1 MTKLVALNQIFDIRY
16 GNQLDLN
23 KLEQIKGRAGINFVS
38 RISNNSGVICKVLRY
53 KNTKPFNKG
62 CITVTL
68 GGTYLL
74 SAFVQQYDFYTAQN
88 IKILTPKDKNM
99 TLAMKLFYC
108 QVLASNKF
116 RYTSHAREANKT
128 LDYIKV
134 PHPNYLPN
142 YVEDAIRKIKQPLKE
157 SILDENIKFDVNKWK
172 DFYIGNL
179 FKIERGK
186 EIVSEVEKGNINLIS
201 SSDIFNGLNK
211 KIKEGKKIFT
221 GNQITIANNGSV
233 GACFYHSENLYAT
246 SDVSILTNN
255 ELNIYNSLFIVTAI
269 RNEKYRF
276 SYGRKWGLAKMKSH
290 KIKLPATPQGEPDW
304 QFMKNYI
311 KSLPYTKNLES
322 LKEVEDIS
330 QLPSSF
336 EKLLKRSMQPFE

>member
-1 MTKLVALNQIFDIRY
+1 MTRLIQLNQIFDIRY
-16 GNQLDLN
+16 GNQFDLN
-23 KLEQIKGRAGINFVS
+23 KLEQTEDILGINFVS
-38 RISNNSGVICKVLRY
+38 RVSSNSGVICKVLRY
-53 KNTKPFNKG
+53 KNKKPFSKG

-68 GGTYLL
+68 GGTLL

-88 IKILTPKDKNM
+88 IKILTTKDKNM
-99 TLAMKLFYC
+99 TLATKLFYC

-128 LDYIKV
+128 LAEIKV
-134 PHPNYLPN
+134 PHPDCLPD
-142 YVEDAIRKIKQPLKE
+142 YVEDVVRKIKPPPKE
-157 SILDENIKFDVNKWK
+157 AILNEKIKLDVSGGK

-211 KIKEGKKIFT
+211 KIKVGRKIFT

-246 SDVSILTNN
+246 SDVSVLTNDK
-255 ELNIYNSLFIVTAI
+255 LNIYNALFIVTII

-276 SYGRKWGLAKMKSH
+276 GYGRKWSLAKMKSH
-290 KIKLPATPQGEPDW
+290 KIKLPTTHEGKPDW
-304 QFMKNYI
+304 QFMEKYI
-311 KSLPYTKNLES
+311 KSLPYTKNLNF
-322 LKEVEDIS
+322 
-330 QLPSSF
+330 QA
-336 EKLLKRSMQPFE
+336 LLKNYLQRQYNLYDE